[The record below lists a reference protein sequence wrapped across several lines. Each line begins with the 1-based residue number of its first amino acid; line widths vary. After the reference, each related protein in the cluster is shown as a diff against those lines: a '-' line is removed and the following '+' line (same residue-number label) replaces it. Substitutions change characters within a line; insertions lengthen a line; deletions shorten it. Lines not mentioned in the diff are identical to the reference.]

1 MNCQLLWRVSG
12 ISADFQQNLLVHID
26 PKLIRTYALQSFAG
40 LVFPAAVMSRD
51 AFDPPLMLPCFCNAL
66 RLEETLLGA
75 DK

>member
-1 MNCQLLWRVSG
+1 MQNVSFFG
-12 ISADFQQNLLVHID
+12 VSPASD
-26 PKLIRTYALQSFAG
+26 TYKG

-51 AFDPPLMLPCFCNAL
+51 ACDAPLMLPCFGNAL